1 MSQSAADEVFLGAR
15 ERVCKMGGMR
25 AWRERMR
32 ANSFEERWEEVG
44 EDDEDEDG
52 DGERERE
59 EGKKD
64 EVGEKEEDGDG
75 EDEVGFAFFYV
86 VGGGWMIKADE

>member
-1 MSQSAADEVFLGAR
+1 
-15 ERVCKMGGMR
+15 
-25 AWRERMR
+25 MR